1 MAQGESG
8 ESPRAPGVRGL
19 LAREWPFLVV
29 CAGVCVGLG
38 VVVGLDRFRRG
49 TLLVAASV
57 ILGAWLRA
65 LLPAPRC
72 GLLKVRGRA
81 FDVATMLVLGVSL
94 VVVALAVPPPS

>member
-8 ESPRAPGVRGL
+8 ESPAPRGL
-19 LAREWPFLVV
+19 LGRQWPFMLV
-29 CAGVCVGLG
+29 CAGVCVGLA
-38 VVVGLDRFRRG
+38 VVVGFDRFRRG

-65 LLPAPRC
+65 LLPAGRC
-72 GLLKVRGRA
+72 GLLRVRGRP

-94 VVVALAVPPPS
+94 VVVALAVPPHA